1 MAFVLNCN
9 YYKYE
14 YNSKNQHHCQRY
26 LRRVKI
32 MNNQNKN
39 NQIIIYNTEDGETKI
54 EVKMKN
60 ETVWLSQKQMAEL
73 FDCSVDNISLHLK
86 NIYFEGEL
94 AENSTT
100 EESSVVQI
108 EGGRRINRPI
118 RIYNLDTII
127 SVGYRINSL
136 RGTQFRIWATQKL
149 KEYIIKGFV
158 MDDKRLKEA
167 GGGNYWKE
175 LLARIRDIRSS
186 EKMLYRQVLDL
197 YATSADYDPKSL
209 HSIKFF
215 KIVQNKLHYA
225 IHKQTASEVIYNRAD
240 SGKEFMGLT
249 VFAGDLPVL
258 EEVRIAKNYLS
269 AQELEK
275 LNRLVSAYFELA
287 ELRAMDQRVMYMA
300 DHIASLDKL
309 LSDYGKGVLI
319 DAGKVTHKKA
329 IEKAEN
335 EYKKF
340 QAKTLSPIEKSYL
353 ESVKLLGK
361 KVEKK
366 IKDKN

>member
-1 MAFVLNCN
+1 MT
-9 YYKYE
+9 
-14 YNSKNQHHCQRY
+14 NS
-26 LRRVKI
+26 
-32 MNNQNKN
+32 NNSGE
-39 NQIIIYNTEDGETKI
+39 IIIYEGSDGAPNI
-54 EVKMKN
+54 EVRVED
-60 ETVWLSQKQMAEL
+60 ETVWLSQSQLVEL
-73 FDCSVDNISLHLK
+73 FQSSKANVSEHIK
-86 NIYFEGEL
+86 NIFAEKELQKEATVRKFRTVQNEG
-94 AENSTT
+94 SRGV
-100 EESSVVQI
+100 SRDI
-108 EGGRRINRPI
+108 EH
-118 RIYNLDTII
+118 YNLDMII
-127 SVGYRINSL
+127 SLGYRIKSDIAT
-136 RGTQFRIWATQKL
+136 RFRQWATARLREYLVSGFTMNDEFL
-149 KEYIIKGFV
+149 KNN
-158 MDDKRLKEA
+158 
-167 GGGNYWKE
+167 GGGLYWKK
-175 LLARIRDIRSS
+175 LLSRIRDIRSS

-225 IHKQTASEVIYNRAD
+225 VHKETAAEIIYNRAD
-240 SGKEFMGLT
+240 SDKEFMGLT
-249 VFAGDLPVL
+249 VFEGDLPVL

-287 ELRAMDQRVMYMA
+287 ELRAMDQQVMHMA

-309 LSDYGKGVLI
+309 LSDYGEGVLI

-340 QAKTLSPIEKSYL
+340 QAKTLSPVEKAYL
-353 ESVKLLGK
+353 ENIKLLEK
-361 KVEKK
+361 KVKKK

>member
-1 MAFVLNCN
+1 MT
-9 YYKYE
+9 
-14 YNSKNQHHCQRY
+14 NQD
-26 LRRVKI
+26 
-32 MNNQNKN
+32 KN
-39 NQIIIYNTEDGETKI
+39 NQIIIYNTEDGAPGI
-54 EVKMKN
+54 EVRVEG
-60 ETVWLSQKQMAEL
+60 ETVWLSQSQLVEL
-73 FDCSVDNISLHLK
+73 FQSSKANISEHIK
-86 NIYFEGEL
+86 NIFNEGEL
-94 AENSTT
+94 EKN
-100 EESSVVQI
+100 SVVRDFRTTATDGKTYNV
-108 EGGRRINRPI
+108 EH
-118 RIYNLDTII
+118 YNLDVII
-127 SVGYRINSL
+127 SLGYRIKSDIA
-136 RGTQFRIWATQKL
+136 THFRQWATERLREYLIQGFTMNDEFL
-149 KEYIIKGFV
+149 KNN
-158 MDDKRLKEA
+158 
-167 GGGNYWKE
+167 GGGVYWKK

-225 IHKQTASEVIYNRAD
+225 VHKQTASEVIYNRAD
-240 SGKEFMGLT
+240 SDKEFMGLT
-249 VFAGDLPVL
+249 VFEGDLPVL

-287 ELRAMDQRVMYMA
+287 ELRAMDRQIMHMA

-309 LSDYGKGVLI
+309 LSDYGEGVLI
-319 DAGKVTHKKA
+319 GAGKVTHKKA

-340 QAKTLSPIEKSYL
+340 QVKTLSPVEKAYL
-353 ESVKLLGK
+353 ENIKLLEK

-366 IKDKN
+366 IGSKNHE

>member
-1 MAFVLNCN
+1 M
-9 YYKYE
+9 
-14 YNSKNQHHCQRY
+14 KNQD
-26 LRRVKI
+26 
-32 MNNQNKN
+32 KN
-39 NQIIIYNTEDGETKI
+39 NQIIIYNTADGETKI

-73 FDCSVDNISLHLK
+73 FDCTVDNISLHLK
-86 NIYFEGEL
+86 NIYSEEEL
-94 AENSTT
+94 VEDSTT

-108 EGGRRINRPI
+108 EGGRQVNRLI
-118 RIYNLDTII
+118 AFYNLDAII

-136 RGTQFRIWATQKL
+136 RGTQFRIWATKVL

-158 MDDKRLKEA
+158 MDDERLKKA

-225 IHKQTASEVIYNRAD
+225 AHKQTASEVIYNRAD
-240 SGKEFMGLT
+240 SSKEFMGLT
-249 VFAGDLPVL
+249 VFEGDLPVL
-258 EEVRIAKNYLS
+258 EEIRIAKNYLS

-287 ELRAMDQRVMYMA
+287 ELRAMDQQVMHMA

-319 DAGKVTHKKA
+319 DAGKVTHRKA

-335 EYKKF
+335 EYRKF
-340 QAKTLSPIEKSYL
+340 QTKTLSPAEKAYL
-353 ESVKLLGK
+353 ENIKLL
-361 KVEKK
+361 EKK
-366 IKDKN
+366 LNNNLKK

>member
-1 MAFVLNCN
+1 M
-9 YYKYE
+9 
-14 YNSKNQHHCQRY
+14 
-26 LRRVKI
+26 
-32 MNNQNKN
+32 KN
-39 NQIIIYNTEDGETKI
+39 NIKNNSNSGEIIIYEGADGAPRI
-54 EVKMKN
+54 EVRVEG

-73 FDCSVDNISLHLK
+73 FDCSVDNVSLHMK
-86 NIYFEGEL
+86 NIFKDGEL
-94 AENSTT
+94 NENSVAEEYSTT
-100 EESSVVQI
+100 ASDGKNYFVKH
-108 EGGRRINRPI
+108 
-118 RIYNLDTII
+118 YNLDAII

-136 RGTQFRIWATQKL
+136 RGTRFRQWATARLREYLVSGFTLNDEFL
-149 KEYIIKGFV
+149 KNN
-158 MDDKRLKEA
+158 
-167 GGGNYWKE
+167 GGGLYWKK

-209 HSIKFF
+209 RSIEFF

-225 IHKQTASEVIYNRAD
+225 AHKQTAAEVIYNRAD

-275 LNRLVSAYFELA
+275 LNRLVSTYFELA
-287 ELRAMDQRVMYMA
+287 ELRAMGKQAMRMA

-309 LSDYGKGVLI
+309 LSDYGAGVLI
-319 DAGKVTHKKA
+319 DAGKVTHEKA
-329 IEKAEN
+329 MEKAEN
-335 EYKKF
+335 EYKKY
-340 QAKTLSPIEKSYL
+340 QINTLSPVEEAYL
-353 ESVKLLGK
+353 ENIKLLEK
-361 KVEKK
+361 KVAKK

>member
-1 MAFVLNCN
+1 MFAAG
-9 YYKYE
+9 
-14 YNSKNQHHCQRY
+14 
-26 LRRVKI
+26 KI
-32 MNNQNKN
+32 MNKQGKN
-39 NQIIIYNTEDGETKI
+39 NTTNNNPGEIIIYEGADGAPNI
-54 EVKMKN
+54 EVRVEN
-60 ETVWLSQKQMAEL
+60 ETVWLSQSQLVEL
-73 FDCSVDNISLHLK
+73 FQSSKANVSEHIKNIFLEKELQKEATVRNFRTVQNEGNRGVSRDIEHYSLDMIISL
-86 NIYFEGEL
+86 
-94 AENSTT
+94 
-100 EESSVVQI
+100 
-108 EGGRRINRPI
+108 
-118 RIYNLDTII
+118 
-127 SVGYRINSL
+127 GYRIRSDIAT
-136 RGTQFRIWATQKL
+136 RFRQWATARLREYLVQGFTMNDEFL
-149 KEYIIKGFV
+149 KNN
-158 MDDKRLKEA
+158 
-167 GGGNYWKE
+167 GGGLYWKK
-175 LLARIRDIRSS
+175 LLSRIRDIRSS

-225 IHKQTASEVIYNRAD
+225 VHKQTASEVIYNRAN

-249 VFAGDLPVL
+249 FFAGDLPVL

-269 AQELEK
+269 VKELEK

-287 ELRAMDQRVMYMA
+287 ELRAMNRQAMHMA

-309 LSDYGKGVLI
+309 LSDYGEGVLI

-340 QAKTLSPIEKSYL
+340 QTKTLSPVEKAYL
-353 ESVKLLGK
+353 DNIKLLEK

-366 IKDKN
+366 IKDKNQ

>member
-1 MAFVLNCN
+1 MTNN
-9 YYKYE
+9 N
-14 YNSKNQHHCQRY
+14 NSGE
-26 LRRVKI
+26 
-32 MNNQNKN
+32 
-39 NQIIIYNTEDGETKI
+39 IIIYEGADGAPSI
-54 EVKMKN
+54 EVRVEG
-60 ETVWLSQKQMAEL
+60 ETVWLTIDQMAEL
-73 FDCSVDNISLHLK
+73 FGKSRSTINEHIL
-86 NIYFEGEL
+86 NIYAEKEL
-94 AENSTT
+94 SEAESVRKIGNSDFSAKPT
-100 EESSVVQI
+100 
-108 EGGRRINRPI
+108 NF
-118 RIYNLDTII
+118 YNLDVII
-127 SVGYRINSL
+127 SVGYRVKSIQ
-136 RGTQFRIWATQKL
+136 GTKFRQWATARISEYLISGFTMNDEFL
-149 KEYIIKGFV
+149 KNN
-158 MDDKRLKEA
+158 
-167 GGGNYWKE
+167 GGGLYWKK
-175 LLARIRDIRSS
+175 LLSRIRDIRSS

-225 IHKQTASEVIYNRAD
+225 AHKQTASEVIYNRAD

-287 ELRAMDQRVMYMA
+287 ELRAMDKQVMRMA

-309 LSDYGKGVLI
+309 LSDYGEGVLI
-319 DAGKVTHKKA
+319 DTGKVTHKKA

-340 QAKTLSPIEKSYL
+340 QAKTLSPVEKAYL
-353 ESVKLLGK
+353 ESIKLLEK
-361 KVEKK
+361 KVKNNKPKK
-366 IKDKN
+366 